1 MDGVN
6 QNCSALIYFLINIH
20 FDEGRDEMF

>member
-6 QNCSALIYFLINIH
+6 QNFSLA
-20 FDEGRDEMF
+20 